1 MKKLFFLLVAFT
13 MVLFVSC
20 KESEEDA
27 MEVYTRAIKDYGQR
41 AGDSVTLSMQGDCA
55 YQGEE
60 YQITVS
66 MDCDYQRNSRFGLH
80 GIMDVNM
87 ESPDGIGVTFP
98 AEIYMVTEG
107 EDLLVYASIYNQW
120 YYVPLEGFAGFY
132 EEYLSAGVMDS
143 FYERLPEL
151 VSCKSLGKTD
161 FNDEKVRRIQVTY
174 LEDYIGKVLEIYG
187 TGYLDL
193 AGNDGNSGLTE
204 EDLEEF
210 SSMLDGV
217 SYEAYINK
225 DDSLVGY
232 YMDLECLFTTVVG
245 NMEEFNEIGP
255 FFDISGFV
263 LVNLGGNVPEE
274 IVVPQEVVDNSIF
287 MPL

>member
-1 MKKLFFLLVAFT
+1 M
-13 MVLFVSC
+13 
-20 KESEEDA
+20 
-27 MEVYTRAIKDYGQR
+27 
-41 AGDSVTLSMQGDCA
+41 
-55 YQGEE
+55 
-60 YQITVS
+60 
-66 MDCDYQRNSRFGLH
+66 
-80 GIMDVNM
+80 
-87 ESPDGIGVTFP
+87 
-98 AEIYMVTEG
+98 
-107 EDLLVYASIYNQW
+107 
-120 YYVPLEGFAGFY
+120 
-132 EEYLSAGVMDS
+132 
-143 FYERLPEL
+143 
-151 VSCKSLGKTD
+151 
-161 FNDEKVRRIQVTY
+161 TY

-187 TGYLDL
+187 TGDLDL

-232 YMDLECLFTTVVG
+232 YMDLESLFTTVVG
-245 NMEEFNEIGP
+245 NIEEFNEIGP

-263 LVNLGGNVPEE
+263 LVNLSGNVPEE